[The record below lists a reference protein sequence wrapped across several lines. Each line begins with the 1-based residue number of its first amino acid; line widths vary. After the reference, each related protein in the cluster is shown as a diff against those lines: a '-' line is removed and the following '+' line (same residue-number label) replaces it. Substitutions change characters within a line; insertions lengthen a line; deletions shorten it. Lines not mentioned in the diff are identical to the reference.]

1 MNVKVLNAF
10 VDKETR
16 KEYSSGSIYP
26 SSDIERIR
34 FLQEK
39 GFLEKDS
46 TTAETPAPEK
56 DAEEKEEDDKELP
69 DELKHL
75 GGGVYELPN
84 RKHVKGKKRAL
95 EELKQ
100 LKE

>member
-1 MNVKVLNAF
+1 MNAKVLKAF
-10 VDKETR
+10 VDKGTK

-26 SSDIERIR
+26 SSDIERVR

-39 GFLEKDS
+39 GFLEKDA
-46 TTAETPAPEK
+46 TTDETPDPESET
-56 DAEEKEEDDKELP
+56 EEKVEDDKELP
-69 DELKHL
+69 AELKHL

-84 RKHVKGKKRAL
+84 RKHVKGKKKAL

>member
-1 MNVKVLNAF
+1 MNAKVLKAF
-10 VDKETR
+10 VDKDSK
-16 KEYSSGSIYP
+16 KEFSSGSIYP

-39 GFLEKDS
+39 GFLEKD
-46 TTAETPAPEK
+46 AEPEETEL
-56 DAEEKEEDDKELP
+56 AGEKEQEKNDQPDLP
-69 DELKHL
+69 ESLKSL

-84 RKHVKGKKRAL
+84 GEHVKGKKKAL
-95 EELKQ
+95 EELSK

>member
-1 MNVKVLNAF
+1 MNAKVLKAF
-10 VDKETR
+10 VDKGSR
-16 KEYSSGSIYP
+16 KEFSSGSIYP

-39 GFLEKDS
+39 GYLEKD
-46 TTAETPAPEK
+46 EAPEEP
-56 DAEEKEEDDKELP
+56 DTDQVDEEKEADDKELP

-84 RKHVKGKKRAL
+84 GEHVKGKKKAL
-95 EELKQ
+95 EELKK

>member
-10 VDKETR
+10 VDKKTK

-26 SSDIERIR
+26 SSDIERIH

-39 GFLEKDS
+39 GFLEKD
-46 TTAETPAPEK
+46 APAVETPAKEK
-56 DAEEKEEDDKELP
+56 ADEKEADETELP
-69 DELKHL
+69 SELKHL

-84 RKHVKGKKRAL
+84 GEHVKGKKKAL
-95 EELKQ
+95 EELKK

>member
-39 GFLEKDS
+39 GFLEMDAP
-46 TTAETPAPEK
+46 AETPTKEK
-56 DAEEKEEDDKELP
+56 ADDKEVDETELP
-69 DELKHL
+69 SELKHL

-84 RKHVKGKKRAL
+84 GEHVKGKKKAL
-95 EELKQ
+95 EELKN